1 MFDFNSRILI
11 RLFSFFIGMLLF
23 PTMMNAQQYE
33 GEKNKKGQP
42 DGQGVITFNHT
53 DGVEKLEGIFKKGMP
68 IQGKSMRFDQ
78 EGRLTMEF
86 EGTFQ
91 PIKKGVFTKLA
102 DLSAYGNVTFLYY
115 EGGKNYNDLGYYFKS
130 GSYNGKAL
138 DNSVINGV
146 KNYTP
151 KGSSPENS
159 KYFDYLYPMYAY
171 DLMKD
176 KGDISYTR
184 LIKNQGVFDVASVV
198 EQKMEHYTMI
208 NICGAVS
215 NDLPNGIVYGL
226 ACKDNDIQQLCYFKG
241 EFVNGQLNKI
251 NTLKQYF
258 QGGKVRDLYI
268 NSEAQKITPF
278 FSEEDF
284 DEYLVID
291 GEHFPNKMRKV
302 SPYMSVGSSTMEK
315 LASILSNPEK
325 RNNKDIIE
333 RAKVICAY
341 KLANPRMQDWDIYKV
356 LKNCP
361 EIANAKDVV
370 ASWDGSKIVNIKD
383 AYLDYLRTSITDRL
397 YFFHYVY
404 NDWGPLTEDEIFDTE
419 HNYILM
425 NHPENLNKYYN
436 EIFPD
441 GRYAGKDFY
450 KEAWAEAYIN
460 NYKRMLAKNDP
471 KLWVDLRDSY
481 SKYNISYF
489 DWLHYPKLSQGIGGF
504 GEDTKLSNL
513 FGNLKKL
520 PRDLNFNQRKLSLL
534 QSIFR
539 TKKYVFQCYKD
550 SNFDSF
556 RSDVFDVLKEGDLN
570 DEAKLYRSLLDAI
583 GAASQIDDN
592 ICNYTNRTDLT
603 DHFQRWYAC
612 HMVVDYLLDGVMAA
626 RTLSSSTPEIRPAC
640 KKAEEFIKEKY
651 DMLTKKVFVNDDAWM
666 EEIKK
671 SNRESQAN
679 KEAEEKMLLE
689 VENLELPRYKYE
701 DESWQDDYNDEL
713 YRKICFEGLTDV
725 SCTKIWRAKN
735 GSYYKTVAGAF
746 YYSKYKTEKDAIIA
760 AYAYLKY
767 GEVRQKGR
775 IK

>member
-1 MFDFNSRILI
+1 MFNLSYKIMI
-11 RLFSFFIGMLLF
+11 RFISFFIGMVLF
-23 PTMMNAQQYE
+23 PAMMNAQQYE
-33 GEKNKKGQP
+33 GEKNKKGLP
-42 DGQGVITFNHT
+42 DGQGVITFNHA

-91 PIKKGVFTKLA
+91 PKKKGVFTKLA
-102 DLSAYGNVTFLYY
+102 DLLAYGKITFFHY
-115 EGGKNYNDLGYYFKS
+115 EGGEKYNDLGYNYKS
-130 GSYNGKAL
+130 GPYNGNVLK
-138 DNSVINGV
+138 NYFINGV

-151 KGSSPENS
+151 KGTSSEDS
-159 KYFDYLYPMYAY
+159 KYLDYLYPMYAY

-176 KGDISYTR
+176 KGDICYSR
-184 LIKNQGVFDVASVV
+184 LIKNQGVFDVASAVD
-198 EQKMEHYTMI
+198 QKMEHYTMI
-208 NICGAVS
+208 DICGAAS
-215 NDLPNGIVYGL
+215 NGLPNGIVYGL
-226 ACKDNDIQQLCYFKG
+226 ACKDNNIQQLCYFKG

-258 QGGKVRDLYI
+258 QGGKVRNLYL
-268 NSEAQKITPF
+268 NSVAQKITPF

-284 DEYLVID
+284 DDYLVID
-291 GEHFPNKMRKV
+291 GEHFANKMRKI
-302 SPYMSVGSSTMEK
+302 SQYASVGSSSMET
-315 LASILSNPEK
+315 LDRILSNPEK

-341 KLANPRMQDWDIYKV
+341 KLVNSGMNDWYIYKV
-356 LKNCP
+356 LKRCP

-370 ASWDGSKIVNIKD
+370 ASWDGSKKVNIKD
-383 AYLDYLRTSITDRL
+383 AYLDYLRKSPNDRL

-425 NHPENLNKYYN
+425 SHPDKLNKYYKEN
-436 EIFPD
+436 FPD

-460 NYKRMLAKNDP
+460 NYKRMLIKNDP
-471 KLWVDLRDSY
+471 KLWVDLKDSY
-481 SKYNISYF
+481 SKYKISYF
-489 DWLHYPKLSQGIGGF
+489 DWLHYPKLSHGIGGYS
-504 GEDTKLSNL
+504 EDTKLSSL

-520 PRDLNFNQRKLSLL
+520 PKDFNFNQRKLSFF
-534 QSIFR
+534 QSLFR
-539 TKKYVFQCYKD
+539 TTKYVFQCYKD
-550 SNFDSF
+550 SDIDSF
-556 RSDVFDVLKEGDLN
+556 RSDVFDDLKEGALN
-570 DEAKLYRSLLDAI
+570 DEAKTYRSLLDAI
-583 GAASQIDDN
+583 GAASQIDDFL
-592 ICNYTNRTDLT
+592 CNYTSRTDLT

-612 HMVVDYLLDGVMAA
+612 HMVVDYLIDGIKAA

-640 KKAEEFIKEKY
+640 QKAEEFIKKKY
-651 DMLTKKVFVNDDAWM
+651 DMLAKKVFVNDDAWM

-679 KEAEEKMLLE
+679 KEAEEKMLQE

-701 DESWQDDYNDEL
+701 DDSWQDDYNDEV
-713 YRKICFEGLTDV
+713 YRKICFQDLTDV

-735 GSYYKTVAGAF
+735 GSYYKTIAGAF
-746 YYSKYKTEKDAIIA
+746 YHSKYKTEKDAIIA